1 MCTLLRKDNPSH
13 ILKRSPTNLVG
24 LFLYLPKKMIR
35 HILAV
40 ITGVLVGMI
49 VNMGLFI
56 LGSSL
61 IPITEGFDHM
71 NAINWDQ
78 IILFFLF

>member
-1 MCTLLRKDNPSH
+1 
-13 ILKRSPTNLVG
+13 
-24 LFLYLPKKMIR
+24 MIR
-35 HILAV
+35 NILAV
-40 ITGVLVGMI
+40 ITVVIVVMI

-78 IILFFLF
+78 KILFFLF

>member
-1 MCTLLRKDNPSH
+1 M
-13 ILKRSPTNLVG
+13 VG
-24 LFLYLPKKMIR
+24 FFIFNKKMIR
-35 HILAV
+35 NILAV
-40 ITGVLVGMI
+40 ITVVIVVMI

>member
-1 MCTLLRKDNPSH
+1 MGFFIFN
-13 ILKRSPTNLVG
+13 
-24 LFLYLPKKMIR
+24 KKMIR
-35 HILAV
+35 NILAV
-40 ITGVLVGMI
+40 ITVVIVVMI

-78 IILFFLF
+78 KILFFLF